1 MTGMVRRDPQV
12 MESLRQEWVFL
23 IFCKILKCWCSTS
36 HIRGKDGIATRP
48 AKRQI
53 KRLFLENAESP
64 SRLSSQAEQMSGSL
78 AICYCFSLLKKK
90 KTTHPFSRKLKCLS
104 SRLTV
109 IWALTQTERLLPV
122 ILVLCLVL
130 QIRSEVCG
138 YKINGDFILFIP
150 YSETSSV
157 APFPTRKTRKSTNTS
172 VLVAGGGLLE
182 FGSNLR
188 ITSTA
193 LQVESQ
199 LQLNHSF
206 IQSKYSMHLWWEG
219 ENKLRLEGGE
229 AWEL

>member
-23 IFCKILKCWCSTS
+23 IFCKTLKCWCTPVHKRKGWRCYQTS
-36 HIRGKDGIATRP
+36 QETK
-48 AKRQI
+48 

-64 SRLSSQAEQMSGSL
+64 SRLSAQAEQMSGSL
-78 AICYCFSLLKKK
+78 AICYCFSLLKKNP
-90 KTTHPFSRKLKCLS
+90 THPFSRKLKYLS

-130 QIRSEVCG
+130 QIRSEACG

-157 APFPTRKTRKSTNTS
+157 ASFPTRKTRRSTNTS
-172 VLVAGGGLLE
+172 GLVAGGGLLE
-182 FGSNLR
+182 FGSNLN
-188 ITSTA
+188 ITFTA

-206 IQSKYSMHLWWEG
+206 IQSKYSRHLWWEG
-219 ENKLRLEGGE
+219 ENKLRLEGGK